1 MVGRRAESHQPGGGA
16 TAVPIDGRAHPA
28 DRKRARAPKSDEAPD
43 EDWEPAEFAEELF
56 SRVAEADAEFEE
68 EMAIAAVSADHDQA
82 GTVFAEYPAAVTGL
96 RKDAAGLSSAEVKE
110 RLRALSTRHGLTFPE
125 AELELL
131 AHQLKDERWR
141 LHRPLQAVAWV
152 WRNRHSAPLSTR
164 LRQLWSGTVW
174 FIRARRRWQDRQ
186 SATSSA
192 GPDVLA
198 CQLRQSSR
206 T

>member
-82 GTVFAEYPAAVTGL
+82 GRVRRVH
-96 RKDAAGLSSAEVKE
+96 
-110 RLRALSTRHGLTFPE
+110 RAWHGLTFPE
-125 AELELL
+125 AVLELL
-131 AHQLKDERWR
+131 AHLLKDERWR
-141 LHRPLQAVAWV
+141 LHHPLQAVA
-152 WRNRHSAPLSTR
+152 
-164 LRQLWSGTVW
+164 
-174 FIRARRRWQDRQ
+174 
-186 SATSSA
+186 
-192 GPDVLA
+192 
-198 CQLRQSSR
+198 
-206 T
+206 